1 MLIPNRSI
9 SSPVNP
15 SFAALAIAL
24 PLALASC
31 SGSQPLE
38 GKYQDKSGTTFELIA
53 GGTAILKGAGKQL
66 VFKWERLGEDR
77 LKLTPGQNVVY
88 NGSDEDQIC
97 NFNFP
102 DSNSLYVGGCPI
114 MKNVRMTRM

>member
-1 MLIPNRSI
+1 MLIPSRSI
-9 SSPVNP
+9 SSSFNP
-15 SFAALAIAL
+15 ALAALAIAL

-31 SGSQPLE
+31 SGSQSLE
-38 GKYQDKSGTTFELIA
+38 GTYRDNAGNTFEVIK
-53 GGTAILKGAGKQL
+53 GGTAILKGEGKQL
-66 VFKWERLGEDR
+66 VFKWEQLGEDR
-77 LKLTPGQNVVY
+77 LKLTPGQNVVF

-102 DSNSLYVGGCPI
+102 DAKSLYVGGCPI